1 MSRRILTFTAAI
13 ILIIFLSFNSEAGC
27 SNLPGYTSDSIL
39 GGDNI
44 TPNPANST
52 ADIEAQ
58 TSMSL
63 FLNKM
68 VGIDSNFGLVNF
80 HSYVSLMPSSQKNVT
95 RVNAM
100 INSNQ
105 LFGKSIVIALVDGRV
120 LLYDGPSGKPLNSS
134 VNVDDCL
141 AVAKSAIS
149 SYEDAFNASYCEG
162 FADIVPSTLES
173 GNSTLTNENV
183 SLIIQINT
191 EISESQQLRSVNFCW
206 YKKVEGITENAL
218 RVEATV
224 SRQGLLTNF
233 LDYMAFF
240 QVAASKVTVTREQAI
255 EIAKPYITEYAVA
268 NNRIVT
274 GMGATLHFGN
284 DINNSRDGDRSLLF
298 PEWEISAGFESANS
312 YIIGYDVLLWGDN
325 GNVSYA
331 NVAGV
336 MGMPKNANFNPFY
349 FIAATGII
357 IVTGTI
363 LYAWYHR
370 KKVGKRLFLDLNQ
383 NFRCLGVSSLLF
395 FCCGLFL

>member
-1 MSRRILTFTAAI
+1 MVGCEQVGRGKLTFTAAI
-13 ILIIFLSFNSEAGC
+13 ILIMFLSFNSEVGSAD
-27 SNLPGYTSDSIL
+27 LPGYSVQSIL
-39 GGDNI
+39 GGDN
-44 TPNPANST
+44 TTLNPANST

-63 FLNKM
+63 FLNK
-68 VGIDSNFGLVNF
+68 VVSIDSDFGLVNF
-80 HSYVSLMPSSQKNVT
+80 HSYVSLMPSSQKNMT

-134 VNVDDCL
+134 VNVDECL

-149 SYEDAFNASYCEG
+149 NYEDAFNARYCEG

-191 EISESQQLRSVNFCW
+191 ENAQQLQSVNFCW
-206 YKKVEGITENAL
+206 YKKVEGIKENAL
-218 RVEATV
+218 RVEVTV
-224 SRQGLLTNF
+224 SGQKVLTAF

-240 QVAASKVTVTREQAI
+240 QVATSKVTVTQEQAI
-255 EIAKPYITEYAVA
+255 EIAKPYINEYATV
-268 NNRIVT
+268 NNRIIS
-274 GMGATLHFGN
+274 GISATLHFGN
-284 DINNSRDGDRSLLF
+284 DINNSRDGERSLLF

-331 NVAGV
+331 TVAGV
-336 MGMPKNANFNPFY
+336 MDMPNNASFNPVY
-349 FIAATGII
+349 FIAATGSI
-357 IVTGTI
+357 IVTGTV
-363 LYAWYHR
+363 LYAWCQR
-370 KKVGKRLFLDLNQ
+370 KKVGKRLF
-383 NFRCLGVSSLLF
+383 
-395 FCCGLFL
+395 

>member
-1 MSRRILTFTAAI
+1 MGSGKLTFTAAI
-13 ILIIFLSFNSEAGC
+13 ILIMFLSFNSEVGSA
-27 SNLPGYTSDSIL
+27 NLPGYSVQSIL
-39 GGDNI
+39 GGGNI
-44 TPNPANST
+44 TPNPVNST

-63 FLNKM
+63 FLNRV
-68 VGIDSNFGLVNF
+68 VGIDSDFGLVNF
-80 HSYVSLMPSSQKNVT
+80 HSCVSLMPYSEKNVT

-105 LFGKSIVIALVDGRV
+105 LSGKSIVIALVDGRV

-162 FADIVPSTLES
+162 FADIVPSSLEY

-191 EISESQQLRSVNFCW
+191 GSSQQLLSINFCW
-206 YKKVEGITENAL
+206 HKKVEGITENAL

-224 SRQGLLTNF
+224 SRQGLLTSF

-240 QVAASKVTVTREQAI
+240 QVATSKVTVTQEQAI
-255 EIAKPYITEYAVA
+255 EIAKPYITEYATA
-268 NNRIVT
+268 NNRIIT
-274 GMGATLHFGN
+274 GISATLHFGN

-298 PEWEISAGFESANS
+298 PEWQVSAGFFPANLNVFGYDS
-312 YIIGYDVLLWGDN
+312 IIGYDVLLWGDN
-325 GNVSYA
+325 GNVSHA
-331 NVAGV
+331 TVEGV
-336 MGMPKNANFNPFY
+336 IGMPNNASFNPAY

-357 IVTGTI
+357 IVTGTV
-363 LYAWYHR
+363 LYAWYQR
-370 KKVGKRLFLDLNQ
+370 KKARLKKAN
-383 NFRCLGVSSLLF
+383 
-395 FCCGLFL
+395 